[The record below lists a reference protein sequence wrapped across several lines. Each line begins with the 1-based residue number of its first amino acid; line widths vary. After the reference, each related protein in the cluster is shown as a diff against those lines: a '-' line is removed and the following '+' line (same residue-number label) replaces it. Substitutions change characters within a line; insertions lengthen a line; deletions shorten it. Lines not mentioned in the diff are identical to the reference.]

1 MKEKQEKYS
10 LPEGWVWEE
19 LENICYKITDGSHN
33 PPPKQEVGIAMLSAR
48 NIENDSI
55 NFDKDVRY
63 ISEDAYKN
71 EMQRTNVQK
80 GDVLLTIVGTIGR
93 VAMVE
98 QTKKIAIQ
106 RSVALLKP
114 IIISGRYLMYYLSSP
129 FCQKLLTDNATGTA
143 QKGIYL
149 TTLKRITI
157 PLPPIQEQERITL
170 KIEEILSSLEKSKE
184 QLSSSLKQLS
194 SYKQSI
200 LKQASEGTLTKEW
213 RKNQNDLKTPQQI
226 VNEIN
231 VYQEERYKKEL
242 RDFDARKNKLKP
254 RKPKKIQ
261 ISSDAEALAK
271 LKLPKEW
278 SYIQL
283 KDVCHTVERVRLK
296 ERESEDKFIYLDIGG
311 INNNKNVIETYKE
324 YQWKDAPSRAQYI
337 IEVNDILFS
346 TVRTYLKNIAMIE
359 EEKFNHQIASSGFA
373 VIRVFDNFINP
384 KYIFK
389 YIISDNFIQPLNEL
403 QSGSSYPAVRASDVL
418 DQFIPICSIEEQNA
432 ITEELDRQFSIISHF
447 ESTIEKNLRNIELLK
462 QSVLRKGFEGKL
474 SEQDFNDESA
484 RMLLKRIRVEKEEYL
499 VKEKENRNN
508 SIKIKTMPEKSK
520 SILEILNETTK
531 PISSKQL
538 WLSSDKKDDIEE
550 FYADLKRHIESGD
563 IIELP
568 RNGKE
573 SFLKLADKS

>member
-1 MKEKQEKYS
+1 MKERQEKYS

-63 ISEDAYKN
+63 ISEGAYKN

-98 QTKKIAIQ
+98 QTQKIAIQ

-114 IIISGRYLMYYLSSP
+114 IIISSKYLMYYLSSP
-129 FCQKLLTDNATGTA
+129 FCQKLLIDNATGTA

-149 TTLKRITI
+149 TTLKKITI

-184 QLSSSLKQLS
+184 QLASSLKQLS

-213 RKNQNDLKTPQQI
+213 RKNQNDLKTSQQI
-226 VNEIN
+226 VKEIN
-231 VYQEERYKKEL
+231 AYQEKQYKKEL
-242 RDFDARKNKLKP
+242 RDFEAGKNKLMPK
-254 RKPKKIQ
+254 KAKKIQ
-261 ISSDAEALAK
+261 ILSDAKALAK

-296 ERESEDKFIYLDIGG
+296 EKESGEKFIYLDIGG
-311 INNNKNVIETYKE
+311 INNKKNVIETYKQ

-359 EEKFNHQIASSGFA
+359 EEKFNHQVASSGFA
-373 VIRVFDNFINP
+373 VIRVFDNFINS

-418 DQFIPICSIEEQNA
+418 DQFIPICSIEEQIA
-432 ITEELDRQFSIISHF
+432 ISEELDRQFSIINHF
-447 ESTIEKNLRNIELLK
+447 ESTIEKNLLNIESLK
-462 QSVLRKGFEGKL
+462 QSVLRKGFQGKL
-474 SEQDFNDESA
+474 SEQDCNDESA
-484 RMLLKRIRVEKEEYL
+484 RILLERIKVEKQEYL

-520 SILEILNETTK
+520 SILEILNETPE

-550 FYADLKRHIESGD
+550 FYAELKKTY
-563 IIELP
+563 
-568 RNGKE
+568 RNRRYY
-573 SFLKLADKS
+573 